1 MKLLITIVNKGKCS
15 LVTEICHKFK
25 IDFQTVYTGK
35 GTASSERLEMLSL
48 GETEKEIIL
57 SLVSDKDIEFI
68 LNELNQSIDFNKV
81 GSGVAFSVQLDSIGS
96 STYQYLMEGL
106 GGLTNGK

>member
-1 MKLLITIVNKGKCS
+1 
-15 LVTEICHKFK
+15 
-25 IDFQTVYTGK
+25 
-35 GTASSERLEMLSL
+35 MLSL

-57 SLVSDKDIEFI
+57 SLVSDKDIELI

-81 GSGVAFSVQLDSIGS
+81 GNGVAFSVQLDSIGS